1 VSEPAEHTL
10 PLKGEYITLAQAV
23 KVVGLAASG
32 GEAKHLVRE
41 GTFRVN
47 GVVETQPG
55 RKLRVG
61 DRFRAVDGPEWVI
74 IVSDQRF

>member
-1 VSEPAEHTL
+1 MSEPTELIL

-23 KVVGLAASG
+23 KVVGLASSG
-32 GEAKHLVRE
+32 GQAKHLVRD

-55 RKLRVG
+55 RKLRLG
-61 DRFRAVDGPEWVI
+61 DRFGSLKGPEWLVTEA
-74 IVSDQRF
+74 R